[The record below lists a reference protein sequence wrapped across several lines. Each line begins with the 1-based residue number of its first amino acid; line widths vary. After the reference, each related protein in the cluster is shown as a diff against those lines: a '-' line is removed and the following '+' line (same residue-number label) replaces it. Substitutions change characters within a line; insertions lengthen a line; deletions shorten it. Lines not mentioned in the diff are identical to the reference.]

1 MGLASWAGPGCADGE
16 AFERLVR
23 AFDVLDGSDA
33 FVHPDAMAAIAV
45 SEKRAERTALDE
57 VVEVI
62 EDAVEQHDSRSSS
75 TPAQESSTCHR
86 AGRSP
91 RCSPC

>member
-1 MGLASWAGPGCADGE
+1 
-16 AFERLVR
+16 
-23 AFDVLDGSDA
+23 
-33 FVHPDAMAAIAV
+33 MAAIAV